1 MLLQA
6 ILFIVG
12 AAGLYFGAEW
22 LVRGSSRLACSFGV
36 SALVVGLTVVA
47 LGTSAPELVVSTLA
61 AIRGDGGVAV
71 GNVVGSNILNLA
83 LIIGVAALLMP
94 LQVQMRLIFR
104 EAPVMVAAA
113 LTLPILAWDGALSRV
128 DGALLAVAF
137 AGYLAFVIRSARHE
151 PEEVLAEY
159 AEFKELQGHG
169 SEASTRLRDTGLLVV
184 GLAVLAVGAHLL
196 VEAAVFFARAAG
208 VSDVVVGLTV
218 VAVGTS
224 LPELATSVVAA
235 LKKEADIAL
244 GNAIGSNVFN
254 SLIILGTAS
263 LARPIV
269 VDVAIFDFEVPVMLA
284 ISIAFPLL
292 AYARRPLR
300 RPEGAF
306 LLVFYAAFTSVLLVR
321 TLG

>member
-1 MLLQA
+1 MLLQT
-6 ILFIVG
+6 ILFCVG

-36 SALVVGLTVVA
+36 SPLVVGLTVVA

-61 AIRGDGGVAV
+61 ALRGDGGVAV

-83 LIIGVAALLMP
+83 LIVGVAALLMP
-94 LQVQMRLIFR
+94 LQVQMRLVFR
-104 EAPVMVAAA
+104 ESPVMVAAA
-113 LTLPILAWDGALSRV
+113 LSLPILAWDGLLSRV
-128 DGALLAVAF
+128 DGAILAAAF
-137 AGYLAFVIRSARHE
+137 AGYLVFVVRSARHE
-151 PEEVLAEY
+151 PEAVQAEY
-159 AEFKELQGHG
+159 AEFGELQGHV
-169 SEASTRLRDTGLLVV
+169 SETETRGRDTGLLLV
-184 GLAVLAVGAHLL
+184 GLAVLAVGAQLL
-196 VEAAVFFARAAG
+196 VDAAVFFARAAG
-208 VSDVVVGLTV
+208 VSDAVVGLTV
-218 VAVGTS
+218 VALGTS

-269 VDVAIFDFEVPVMLA
+269 VDRALFDFEVPVMLA
-284 ISIAFPLL
+284 VSIVFPLL

-306 LLVFYAAFTSVLLVR
+306 LLACYAAFTGVLLVR